1 MSRYLRKLLIT
12 SLVVICGLATNAQER
27 KVSFGFQAEPI
38 IPTRLFR
45 ITTDVTNVLDSI
57 SGNEVSF
64 SSTPRYGYA
73 FGAILKFDFSQNFSF
88 ETGINYLVRSYKIE
102 VNEPGYKVA
111 LKFNED
117 SYEIPLTAK
126 YFIRLG
132 ENLYLGNSAGL
143 SMIFIPGS
151 LQTKA
156 VKGAE
161 SDPDHYRF
169 EQHSYI
175 RRTMVP
181 AFKGGFGLNFR
192 FEDQSQLYLETHY
205 RLFSVFYDTRL
216 LYFNASTRTNQ
227 QNIRIKSIGDY
238 FGFSIKYTLPPTQM
252 IARKKMNK

>member
-1 MSRYLRKLLIT
+1 MNRYLKKFLIV
-12 SLVVICGLATNAQER
+12 SLMVFYGLAADAQER
-27 KVSFGFQAEPI
+27 KVSFGFVAEPI

-45 ITTDVTNVLDSI
+45 ITTDVTNVMDSI
-57 SGNEVSF
+57 SGNQITF

-73 FGAILKFDFSQNFSF
+73 FGTILKFDFSPNFSF

-102 VNEPGYKVA
+102 VNEPDYNIA

-181 AFKGGFGLNFR
+181 AFKGGFGLNYR

-216 LYFNASTRTNQ
+216 LYFNASTRTNLH
-227 QNIRIKSIGDY
+227 NIRIKSIGDY
-238 FGFSIKYTLPPTQM
+238 FGFSLKYTLKPSDL
-252 IARKKMNK
+252 KKRVKKSK